1 MDLLYVVWITL
12 IIIGVVLG
20 LILILKEKLT
30 GDTTPKKKREL
41 LGNLFFTLVMLVI
54 SILTLTNNEYS
65 AIAPLFV
72 VLFIL
77 GIFLSIRAKRA

>member
-20 LILILKEKLT
+20 LILIFKEKLT

-77 GIFLSIRAKRA
+77 GIFLSIRIKRA

>member
-12 IIIGVVLG
+12 IIIGILLG
-20 LILILKEKLT
+20 LILIFKEKLT

>member
-12 IIIGVVLG
+12 IIIGIVLG
-20 LILILKEKLT
+20 LILIFKEKLT
-30 GDTTPKKKREL
+30 GDITPKKKREL